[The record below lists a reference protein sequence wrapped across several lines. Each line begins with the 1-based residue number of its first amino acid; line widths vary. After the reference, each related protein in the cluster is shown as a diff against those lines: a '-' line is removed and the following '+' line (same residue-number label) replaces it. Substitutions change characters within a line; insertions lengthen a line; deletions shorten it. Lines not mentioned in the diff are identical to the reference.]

1 VLQHPS
7 RGARDFFERSPGTCR
22 GRIDSGGQRPS
33 DDGKEGWHRR
43 HRRKHEENPLAERE
57 RHIVAINLGSKSG
70 CDNSTQ
76 GEQMKSH
83 THYLWFTTKQRQE
96 IIDVTE
102 SVEEQVRHSGVAEG
116 FVLVSAMH
124 ITASVFVNDHESG
137 LWSDI
142 LRWLE
147 QTIAPWDPGRYRH
160 NETGED
166 NAAAHLRSLT
176 IGHEV
181 IVPITKGNLDLGP
194 WQRVFYGEWDG
205 QRKKRLIIKV
215 LGE

>member
-1 VLQHPS
+1 M
-7 RGARDFFERSPGTCR
+7 RSAELIGRPGFTTRCSPR
-22 GRIDSGGQRPS
+22 HSALHTPHSASGR
-33 DDGKEGWHRR
+33 EGRAGMR
-43 HRRKHEENPLAERE
+43 
-57 RHIVAINLGSKSG
+57 
-70 CDNSTQ
+70 
-76 GEQMKSH
+76 SH
-83 THYLWFTTKQRQE
+83 THYLSFTTKQRQE

-102 SVEEQVRHSGVAEG
+102 QVAQQVAESGVKEG

-137 LWSDI
+137 LWADI
-142 LRWLE
+142 LKWLE
-147 QTIAPWDPGRYRH
+147 TTVAPWDPKRYRH

-181 IVPITKGNLDLGP
+181 VVPITAGKLDLGP

-205 QRKKRLIIKV
+205 QRKKRVIVKV

>member
-1 VLQHPS
+1 
-7 RGARDFFERSPGTCR
+7 
-22 GRIDSGGQRPS
+22 
-33 DDGKEGWHRR
+33 
-43 HRRKHEENPLAERE
+43 
-57 RHIVAINLGSKSG
+57 
-70 CDNSTQ
+70 
-76 GEQMKSH
+76 MKSH
-83 THYLWFTTKQRQE
+83 TTYLWFDTKKRQE
-96 IIDVTE
+96 IIDITDDVAKA
-102 SVEEQVRHSGVAEG
+102 VGASGVAEG

-124 ITASVFVNDHESG
+124 ITASVFVNDHESR
-137 LWSDI
+137 LWQDI

-147 QTIAPWDPGRYRH
+147 ETVAPWDPDRYRH

-181 IVPITKGNLDLGP
+181 IVPVTKGALDLGP

-205 QRKKRLIIKV
+205 QRRKRLIIKV